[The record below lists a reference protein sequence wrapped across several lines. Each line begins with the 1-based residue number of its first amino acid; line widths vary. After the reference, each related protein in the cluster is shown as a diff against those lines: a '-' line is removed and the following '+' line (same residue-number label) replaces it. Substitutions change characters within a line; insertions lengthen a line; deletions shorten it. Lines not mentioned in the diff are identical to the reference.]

1 MNEYAKGISSQGE
14 KDAKQWR
21 VKKGYHGKPPFF
33 CAARPSELLGS
44 AQLRFYDAIKVGLFF
59 GVFQFLMPCIGNL
72 VSGFATDIVERF
84 DHWIAFV
91 LLGFL
96 GLHMIWESRT
106 EQEIPKNPLKNS
118 SLLLAAIA
126 TSIDALAAGVT
137 LAAVDTPILF
147 SSAVIGITAFLFS
160 FGGVFIGKKFGGFLG
175 SKAECIGGI
184 ILILIGIK
192 TLVEHLY

>member
-1 MNEYAKGISSQGE
+1 MDILSLLFLAAALAM
-14 KDAKQWR
+14 DAFSAAVTDGMI
-21 VKKGYHGKPPFF
+21 VKKI
-33 CAARPSELLGS
+33 
-44 AQLRFYDAIKVGLFF
+44 RFYDALKVGLFF

-72 VSGFATDIVERF
+72 VSGFATDIVER
-84 DHWIAFV
+84 FV

-118 SLLLAAIA
+118 SLLLVAIA

-184 ILILIGIK
+184 IIISIAIK

>member
-1 MNEYAKGISSQGE
+1 MDILSLLFLAAALAM
-14 KDAKQWR
+14 DAFSAAVTDGMI
-21 VKKGYHGKPPFF
+21 VKKI
-33 CAARPSELLGS
+33 
-44 AQLRFYDAIKVGLFF
+44 RFYDAIKVGLFF

-137 LAAVDTPILF
+137 
-147 SSAVIGITAFLFS
+147 VIGITAFLFS

-184 ILILIGIK
+184 ILISIAIK

>member
-1 MNEYAKGISSQGE
+1 MDILSLLFLAAALAM
-14 KDAKQWR
+14 DAFSAAVTDGMI
-21 VKKGYHGKPPFF
+21 VKKI
-33 CAARPSELLGS
+33 
-44 AQLRFYDAIKVGLFF
+44 RFYDAIKVGLFF

-96 GLHMIWESRT
+96 GLHPI
-106 EQEIPKNPLKNS
+106 KNS

-184 ILILIGIK
+184 ILILIGVK
-192 TLVEHLY
+192 TLVEQLY

>member
-1 MNEYAKGISSQGE
+1 MDILSLLFLAVALAM
-14 KDAKQWR
+14 DAFSAAVTDGMI
-21 VKKGYHGKPPFF
+21 VKKI
-33 CAARPSELLGS
+33 
-44 AQLRFYDAIKVGLFF
+44 RFYDALKVGLFF

-147 SSAVIGITAFLFS
+147 SSA
-160 FGGVFIGKKFGGFLG
+160 GVFIGKKFGGFLG

-184 ILILIGIK
+184 ILILIGVK

>member
-1 MNEYAKGISSQGE
+1 MDILSLLFLAAALAM
-14 KDAKQWR
+14 DAFSAAVTDGMI
-21 VKKGYHGKPPFF
+21 VKKI
-33 CAARPSELLGS
+33 
-44 AQLRFYDAIKVGLFF
+44 RFYDAIKVGLFF

-147 SSAVIGITAFLFS
+147 SSAVIGITAFCFRSAVFLSVRSSEVFS
-160 FGGVFIGKKFGGFLG
+160 AQRRMYRRNYSYINRR
-175 SKAECIGGI
+175 
-184 ILILIGIK
+184 K